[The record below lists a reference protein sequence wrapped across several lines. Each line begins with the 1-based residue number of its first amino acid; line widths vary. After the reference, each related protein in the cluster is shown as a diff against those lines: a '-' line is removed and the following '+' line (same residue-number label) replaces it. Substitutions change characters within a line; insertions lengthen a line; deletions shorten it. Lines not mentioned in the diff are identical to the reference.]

1 MEVIKFRRF
10 RILFLQPQPC
20 IRALNYARGLRWA
33 LNGNISIKFG
43 YFHRTLNALYW
54 CGDEVFDELVKLN
67 PDDLEGDIKRLVN
80 QFHPVVIHSY
90 NAPDFLSISAIEA
103 VKGEVPVIH
112 DCHEALTLRETG
124 YYASDEEKTIR
135 ITYPRQE
142 KIANEKSDGRIYVTE
157 GVRDYIQRRY
167 DVDPSR
173 DRVFYSYVSES
184 VVPSQLRR
192 KISEKDGETH
202 IVYIGTVTSRIRDS
216 HYDLR
221 KIFRKI
227 ATYGIHVH
235 MYVSIWG
242 VKDKAFQ
249 HLAEENDLIH
259 YHGHLDQKSLL
270 HEITQ
275 YDYGWAGF
283 NVNSKNRK
291 HLDVALPNKVFEYIA
306 CSLPVLA
313 FKHKNIMAFLT
324 RHNVG
329 LVFDSL
335 DEMASQL
342 QNKKKIWNLK
352 RNVLNIRNKLTV
364 EKNINKIIQYYKEIC
379 ASKVS

>member
-1 MEVIKFRRF
+1 M
-10 RILFLQPQPC
+10 
-20 IRALNYARGLRWA
+20 
-33 LNGNISIKFG
+33 FG
-43 YFHRTLNALYW
+43 YLHNTLNTLYG

-67 PDDLEGDIKRLVN
+67 PDDLKGDIRRIVN
-80 QFHPVVIHSY
+80 QFHPVVIHSH
-90 NAPDFLSISAIEA
+90 NAPDFLTISAIEA

-112 DCHEALTLRETG
+112 DCPDALTLREPG
-124 YYASDEEKTIR
+124 YYASDDEETIR
-135 ITYPRQE
+135 IKYPQQE

-157 GVRDYIQRRY
+157 GVKDYIQRRY
-167 DVDPSR
+167 DVEPSR

-192 KISEKDGETH
+192 KLSEKDGETH
-202 IVYIGTVTSRIRDS
+202 IVYIGTVTSRIKDS

-221 KIFRKI
+221 EIFRKM
-227 ATYGIHVH
+227 ATYGMHIH

-242 VKDKAFQ
+242 LKDKAYQ
-249 HLAEENDLIH
+249 HLAEESNLIH
-259 YHGHLDQKSLL
+259 YHGHLDQRSLL

-283 NVNSKNRK
+283 NMNLKNRK

-306 CSLPVLA
+306 CGLPVLA
-313 FKHKNIMAFLT
+313 FKHKNIMAYLT

-329 LVFDSL
+329 LVFDTL

-342 QNKKKIWNLK
+342 QNRKKIRNVK
-352 RNVLNIRNKLTV
+352 GNVLNIRCKFTV
-364 EKNINKIIQYYKEIC
+364 EKNINTIIQYYKEMS
-379 ASKVS
+379 ASKAS